1 MPQGI
6 PTLGLKIS
14 AGKNLRCMRGG
25 SFTPNISND
34 TLAQQWAEKCAWQ
47 IAELEFWAL
56 ITIQN
61 WINNCVY
68 TYYTPTKVENIAT

>member
-1 MPQGI
+1 MPMQTSAKQKCFWANRSWLMPQGI

-34 TLAQQWAEKCAWQ
+34 TLAQRWAEK
-47 IAELEFWAL
+47 
-56 ITIQN
+56 
-61 WINNCVY
+61 
-68 TYYTPTKVENIAT
+68 

>member
-14 AGKNLRCMRGG
+14 AGKNLKCMRGG

-34 TLAQQWAEKCAWQ
+34 TLAQQ
-47 IAELEFWAL
+47 
-56 ITIQN
+56 
-61 WINNCVY
+61 
-68 TYYTPTKVENIAT
+68 